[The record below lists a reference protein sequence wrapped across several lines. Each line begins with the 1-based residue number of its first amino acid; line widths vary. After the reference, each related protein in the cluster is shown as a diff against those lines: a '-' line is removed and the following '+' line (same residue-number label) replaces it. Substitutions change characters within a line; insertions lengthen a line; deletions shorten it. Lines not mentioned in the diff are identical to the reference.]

1 MEERNLY
8 EAVLGDLAGDKE
20 SAAPAP
26 RIRASASVVLWRRAA
41 GGALEV
47 FWVRRAPELKF
58 MGGWYAFPG
67 GTVGRRDAEIAVRG
81 RPAGADAAPADGGMP
96 AEFLGAA
103 APLPEILA
111 PGVVAAALRE
121 LFEETGLLVATGG
134 EPDHARRFAP
144 GVRASAS
151 WGLAQALGRR
161 RGARERL
168 EAIRRA
174 TVESRR
180 SASGE
185 LVAAGVELD
194 ASPLVYAGRWLTPP
208 LGPVRFDNRFFLLE
222 WSSDRERQPEILPG
236 ELAAGE
242 WIRPADAVEAWHA
255 GRVLAAP
262 PILHVLRVLDEEGP
276 DAGLPRLR
284 DAGEANLA
292 GFRRIEFAP
301 GAMSFPL
308 ATPTLPPAISTNAY
322 LLGFGECVLVDPGSP
337 EAAEQR
343 LLLEALEHLAASE
356 GRRVTQIWLT
366 HHHPDHVGGVDAVA
380 QALDVPVLAHPRTAE
395 RLARLITP
403 VRGELDEGVE
413 RRLEGPE
420 AMTLRVLHT
429 PGHARGHLAFL
440 DTERGSLVAGDLVSA
455 VSTIVVDP
463 PDGDMDDYLASLER
477 LRAMPLT
484 VLLPAHGP
492 AVPEPPRYL
501 AELIEHRLWREER
514 ILDAWRQGRI
524 DPQAMLPTVYDDVPK
539 LAWPLAARQIEAH
552 LERLRRAGRL
562 A

>member
-1 MEERNLY
+1 MEERSLY
-8 EAVLGDLAGDKE
+8 EDVLGDLAGGKE
-20 SAAPAP
+20 SGAPAP

-41 GGALEV
+41 GGELEV

-67 GTVGRRDAEIAVRG
+67 GTVGRRDDEIAMRG
-81 RPAGADAAPADGGMP
+81 RPAGADAAPVDGGMP

-103 APLPEILA
+103 APLPTILA
-111 PGVVAAALRE
+111 PGVAAAALRE

-134 EPDHARRFAP
+134 EPD
-144 GVRASAS
+144 
-151 WGLAQALGRR
+151 
-161 RGARERL
+161 RERL

-180 SASGE
+180 SATGE
-185 LVAAGVELD
+185 LVAAGIELD

-208 LGPVRFDNRFFLLE
+208 LGPIRFDNRFFLLE
-222 WSSDRERQPEILPG
+222 WSSDRERQPGILSG

-262 PILHVLRVLDEEGP
+262 PILHVLRVLAEDGP

-292 GFRRIEFAP
+292 SFRRIEFAP

-343 LLLEALEHLAASE
+343 LLLEALEHLAVSE

-380 QALDVPVLAHPRTAE
+380 RALDVPVLAHPRTAE
-395 RLARLITP
+395 RLTRLATP

-429 PGHARGHLAFL
+429 PGHARGHLGFL
-440 DTERGSLVAGDLVSA
+440 DAERGSLVAGDLVSA

-463 PDGDMDDYLASLER
+463 PEGDMDDYLASLER

-514 ILDAWRQGRI
+514 ILDAWRQGRV
-524 DPQAMLPTVYDDVPK
+524 DPQAMLPTVYDDVPE

-562 A
+562 ADD